1 MDYADA
7 KKIRGQSFGSRMAD
21 KLTEGQG
28 FGSSIKA
35 TLSEGSKA
43 RMAGI
48 KEKFDPINIGKFF
61 GGKLGAAVVG
71 KLTGRSQK
79 DMEYFTGKKSSTK
92 IGKLESGNEM
102 VDMLMKIYSL
112 MQKTNEDNKKM
123 RDDENK
129 FKEEKEMERLRRH
142 KELIEAITGKP
153 YTGKASVVKKEE
165 DSGGG
170 GLGGIISDIL
180 DAFGGART
188 AMSLLSMLGGFVASP
203 LGVALIG
210 AVVAGTI
217 GAWMVKQIAAD
228 PQAALEGKG
237 GIGMAVA
244 GLGSEGQLPSY
255 DEEKAQAILEAKA
268 KAVDVKGMSKAS
280 VDELEAKRDLLVSYG
295 KAKSPEVIE
304 LVKEIQSRKSSESAG
319 ATATPL
325 PSASTGSQSSPA
337 PTASPTGS
345 ESSPAPTASPTGS
358 ESSPAPTAMAQS
370 VPSPNSG
377 QQLNQVQG
385 ENLTAKVQETLSEGE
400 SVVNNNAISKSL
412 SSNDTRGPLPPVRNH
427 EETFAK
433 MIYES
438 TRVV

>member
-153 YTGKASVVKKEE
+153 YTGKASVVKKKE
-165 DSGGG
+165 DEFNP
-170 GLGGIISDIL
+170 GGILGDIL
-180 DAFGGART
+180 DAFGGAKS
-188 AMSLLSMLGGFVASP
+188 AISLLS
-203 LGVALIG
+203 
-210 AVVAGTI
+210 TI
-217 GAWMVKQIAAD
+217 GKFFVGPVGGPILIAASLGALFYAMSQASD
-228 PQAALEGKG
+228 ESHETASKVSGAMDASGGATQQLDANKAFEDLTEEEKKAELARRDSLNAALKDAPWKTKYFGNKVPEFLASKG
-237 GIGMAVA
+237 
-244 GLGSEGQLPSY
+244 Y
-255 DEEKAQAILEAKA
+255 
-268 KAVDVKGMSKAS
+268 
-280 VDELEAKRDLLVSYG
+280 
-295 KAKSPEVIE
+295 SPEQIMD
-304 LVKEIQSRKSSESAG
+304 LTTPIQDRTTNTPAPKPESGTSS
-319 ATATPL
+319 TP
-325 PSASTGSQSSPA
+325 ASTPS
-337 PTASPTGS
+337 
-345 ESSPAPTASPTGS
+345 APTASPTGS
-358 ESSPAPTAMAQS
+358 ESSPAPTAMAQGTS
-370 VPSPNSG
+370 SPNPG

-385 ENLTAKVQETLSEGE
+385 ENLNAKVQEKLSEGE

-412 SSNDTRGPLPPVRNH
+412 SSTSTKGPLPPVRNQ